1 MNSLNYQSTLPS
13 QQPASM
19 QALQGLRA
27 APRHP
32 KFGSSYG
39 DLTMAYGD
47 ENAENYSTA
56 ANRANFNYSAAQ
68 HGAEQGLA
76 LSGLQNMANARQQQH
91 QLQAGRLDTM
101 RSALSALL

>member
-1 MNSLNYQSTLPS
+1 MNNLNYQSTLPS
-13 QQPASM
+13 KQPGSM

-27 APRHP
+27 APKHP

-39 DLTMAYGD
+39 DLNMAYGD

-56 ANRANFNYSAAQ
+56 ANRANFNYDAAHQ
-68 HGAEQGLA
+68 GAQQGLA
-76 LSGLQNMANARQQQH
+76 LSGLQNMANTRQQQH
-91 QLQAGRLDTM
+91 QLEASRLDAM

>member
-1 MNSLNYQSTLPS
+1 
-13 QQPASM
+13 M

-27 APRHP
+27 APKHP

-68 HGAEQGLA
+68 LGAEQGLA
-76 LSGLQNMANARQQQH
+76 LAGLQNMANARQQQN